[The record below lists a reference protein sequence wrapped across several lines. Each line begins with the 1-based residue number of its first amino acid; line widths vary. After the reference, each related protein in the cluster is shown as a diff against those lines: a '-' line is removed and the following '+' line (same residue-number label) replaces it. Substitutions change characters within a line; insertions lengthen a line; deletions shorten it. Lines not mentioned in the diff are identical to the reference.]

1 VVPTVTVVLIGLAA
15 VMAVHVL
22 AERSGAPAAVL
33 LVAAGLVY
41 SVLPGP
47 NLRLDP
53 GVVLLLVIPPL
64 LYAAALGSS
73 LVALRGSARAI
84 GGLSVGLVLATA
96 LAVGALVSAVVPG
109 LPLAAGVALGAAVA
123 PPDPVAALA
132 IGRRAGLPPRLITL
146 VEGEGLL
153 NDATALTTLGVAV
166 AAAGGTFSLGHA
178 VVQFALAAG
187 GGLAV
192 GLAVAFAVGL
202 VRKLV
207 DDALVETTLSL
218 VTPFAAYVAA
228 DEIHASGVLAVVVA
242 ALWLG
247 HRTSAIQSGRT
258 RLQGRAVWRLVEFLL
273 EGYVFLLIGQQL
285 PAVIRGLD
293 GYSSGTIAA
302 ASTVTVG
309 VVLVLRPLWIF
320 AAARLPSRL
329 NARLGGDPDTG
340 PELTARE
347 VMALSWAGTR
357 GVITLAAVFS
367 LPLGF
372 PGRDLILLCAY
383 VLVLVT
389 VLGQGLTFAPVLRRL
404 GIGGTDGGEAL
415 VRNQARVAAVQA
427 GMQCLDQ
434 LLERD
439 PQLAAPADTARRAA
453 RLRLERYQQR
463 VERLSAVEDD
473 ELADAGG
480 YRSAVVLRR
489 AMLDAER
496 EELLAWRDRGELSDL
511 SLRKLERELDF
522 QEEVLPE
529 T

>member
-1 VVPTVTVVLIGLAA
+1 MVPTVTVVLIGLAA

-329 NARLGGDPDTG
+329 HARLGGDPDTG

-389 VLGQGLTFAPVLRRL
+389 VLGQGLTFARCSVGSASVALTAARRWCA
-404 GIGGTDGGEAL
+404 TRPASPPFRPACNAWTSCSN
-415 VRNQARVAAVQA
+415 VTPSSPRPRTPHAARRGCGSSATSSGSSGCRQSRTTSSP
-427 GMQCLDQ
+427 MQV
-434 LLERD
+434 
-439 PQLAAPADTARRAA
+439 DTAPRSCSAGRCSTPSAKSCSRGA
-453 RLRLERYQQR
+453 T
-463 VERLSAVEDD
+463 VES
-473 ELADAGG
+473 
-480 YRSAVVLRR
+480 S
-489 AMLDAER
+489 
-496 EELLAWRDRGELSDL
+496 
-511 SLRKLERELDF
+511 
-522 QEEVLPE
+522 P